1 VVFADRVDAGRR
13 LATLLSGFRDLAPV
27 VLGLPRGGVVVAA
40 EVARAMGAPLDVIV
54 VRKLGVPFQPEL
66 GMGAIGE
73 EGVRIVADDLV
84 RRCRV
89 AAADLA
95 GIEARQRTELERQA
109 RLFRGDRLRRPLA
122 GRTTILVDDG
132 IATGST
138 ARAACQVARA
148 HGAARVVV
156 AVPVAPPEA
165 AAELNAVAD
174 EVVCLFTPRWLGAI
188 GQYYRDFSQTS
199 DEQVVALLGAERAE
213 PVRERPW

>member
-1 VVFADRVDAGRR
+1 MTE
-13 LATLLSGFRDLAPV
+13 TLSQKMPPVSKISIVIPVYNDWKPLNGCLQSLSRQRSAPSF
-27 VLGLPRGGVVVAA
+27 
-40 EVARAMGAPLDVIV
+40 EVIV
-54 VRKLGVPFQPEL
+54 
-66 GMGAIGE
+66 
-73 EGVRIVADDLV
+73 
-84 RRCRV
+84 
-89 AAADLA
+89 
-95 GIEARQRTELERQA
+95 
-109 RLFRGDRLRRPLA
+109 
-122 GRTTILVDDG
+122 VDDG